1 MKRTRAAVLLTAL
14 TGVLALPAAVPAQ
27 AAPAARVGSAAP
39 GSYYPGCAEK
49 AYTVSPSQS
58 GPTGGFYP
66 PKPANSCLDLNLV
79 NADNGQGVRNDCYAG
94 WYHTSTGWHRGAVGF
109 VCKPNAPRFGS
120 PVVLV
125 LNIATGTPIGVSSL
139 YYNASVVIDY

>member
-14 TGVLALPAAVPAQ
+14 TGVLALPAAAPAQ
-27 AAPAARVGSAAP
+27 AAPAARVGHAAP
-39 GSYYPGCAEK
+39 GSYPGCYEHT
-49 AYTVSPSQS
+49 YTVTPSLS

-66 PKPANSCLDLNLV
+66 QKPADSCSDLNLV
-79 NADNGQGVRNDCYAG
+79 NADNGQGVHNDCYAG

-109 VCKPNAPRFGS
+109 VCKPNAPNFGS

-125 LNIATGTPIGVSSL
+125 SNIATGTPIGVSSE
-139 YYNASVVIDY
+139 YHSATVVIDY

>member
-1 MKRTRAAVLLTAL
+1 MKRTRAAVLLSAL

-49 AYTVSPSQS
+49 AYPVRPSLS

-66 PKPANSCLDLNLV
+66 PKPADSCRDLNLV
-79 NADNGQGVRNDCYAG
+79 NADTGLATSTCYIG
-94 WYHTSTGWHRGAVGF
+94 WYHTSTWHMGAAGK
-109 VCKPNAPRFGS
+109 VCKPNAPNFGS

-125 LNIATGTPIGVSSL
+125 SNIATGTPIGVSTTT
-139 YYNASVVIDY
+139 YNATVVIDY